1 MALAEFIQSLQEQEV
16 VYSQPFKSSTKTTTV
31 EKQSMRILPPETG
44 AELIEPHVSNNT
56 INNETSNKSNKP
68 VIKIKIKQKQTELD
82 IQSVSNLHN
91 TQTTQQSI
99 QQNIQQNNNIT
110 NNPNSKVQQKS
121 ILKPVEFTYSSV
133 NQSVNTAKTLE
144 DSTTINNIIENNDVE
159 IKKESSKKPISTEL
173 TDDEVFNNTGT
184 EYSKK
189 DLWLNYY
196 NQAKNSRK
204 KNPIVDRMKVGRFTI
219 TPDNKVLLLPDY
231 DIVGKDPDDV
241 LKDKWF

>member
-44 AELIEPHVSNNT
+44 AELIDPHVSNNT
-56 INNETSNKSNKP
+56 INNETSNKHNKP
-68 VIKIKIKQKQTELD
+68 VIKIKIKQKQTEID
-82 IQSVSNLHN
+82 VQSVSNLHN
-91 TQTTQQSI
+91 TQTTQQTTK
-99 QQNIQQNNNIT
+99 QNNNIT
-110 NNPNSKVQQKS
+110 NNPKSNVQQKS
-121 ILKPVEFTYSSV
+121 ILKPVESTYSSV
-133 NQSVNTAKTLE
+133 SQSVNT
-144 DSTTINNIIENNDVE
+144 STNLENNTTLNNNQNNE
-159 IKKESSKKPISTEL
+159 IKKEFSEKPISTEL
-173 TDDEVFNNTGT
+173 TDDDVFNSTGT

>member
-16 VYSQPFKSSTKTTTV
+16 VYSQPFKSSTKTTTI

-44 AELIEPHVSNNT
+44 AELIDPHVSNNT
-56 INNETSNKSNKP
+56 INNETSNKPNKP
-68 VIKIKIKQKQTELD
+68 VIKIKIKQKQTEID
-82 IQSVSNLHN
+82 VQSVSNLHN
-91 TQTTQQSI
+91 TQTTQQ
-99 QQNIQQNNNIT
+99 NIQQNNNIT
-110 NNPNSKVQQKS
+110 NNPKSNVQQKS
-121 ILKPVEFTYSSV
+121 ILKPVESTYSGVS
-133 NQSVNTAKTLE
+133 QSVNT
-144 DSTTINNIIENNDVE
+144 STNLENNTTLNNNQNNE
-159 IKKESSKKPISTEL
+159 IKKEFSEKPISTEL
-173 TDDEVFNNTGT
+173 TDDDVFNSTGT